1 MLWKRVQ
8 KRIEAITEASV
19 ASCSTGHAE
28 AKTSSG
34 VSAIPKAKRKVS
46 TK

>member
-19 ASCSTGHAE
+19 ASCNTGYAE

-34 VSAIPKAKRKVS
+34 ASAIPSGKCLQNDR
-46 TK
+46 

>member
-8 KRIEAITEASV
+8 KRIEAIAEASV
-19 ASCSTGHAE
+19 ASCSTGYAE

-34 VSAIPKAKRKVS
+34 ASAIPKRKVY
-46 TK
+46 KIP